1 MTRGTDKCAKR
12 DKAHRQAST
21 RLRGHFTLSFL
32 LPLALFSSSAIE
44 ITYRVAAEEIDLD
57 A

>member
-1 MTRGTDKCAKR
+1 MTRETDKCAKR